1 MVDSMP
7 MESSPSLSPRETPFA
22 ALSALIRELERTSGR
37 LEKRRRIA
45 QLLRSLDPK
54 EVSPT
59 VLMLVAGIFPEA
71 EAKVLNVGH
80 ATAQSALEAARDA
93 PPAPEPLS
101 ILEVHRRFDQ
111 IALVRGRESV
121 QQRRA
126 FLAEL
131 FARSTPEDRQIILSI
146 IFGELRIGV
155 SEGIMLEAIADTAEV
170 SPELVRAA
178 QTFLGDLGKVA
189 EIALRG
195 GAEELQSVA
204 LQILSPVKPMLASL
218 ATDFDEVLSEHGG
231 RTAAEFKLDGARI
244 QIHRLA
250 EQIRVFTRRLSDV
263 TASVPEVVEVAQALK
278 ATSLV
283 VEGETLAVDGEQRPL
298 PFQELMRR
306 FRRIHDVE
314 ALRKEIPLKLFLFDL
329 LYLDG
334 ENLMPR
340 PYRER
345 WDRLERLVPAPLLVP
360 RLVSSDRAQLE
371 TFLQQALGAGHEG
384 LMAKNLE
391 SPYQSGKRGKLW
403 FKIKPAETLDVVILA
418 AEWGHGR
425 RTGTLSNYWLGVR
438 DGDQWQMIGKT
449 FKGLTDQQ
457 RLDLMQRLLQVKTS
471 EDSWVV
477 HVRPE
482 LVVEVAYNEIQA
494 SPRYS
499 SGYALRFARV
509 VRIREDK
516 SAMDADTYDRLKSLY
531 LRQFERKGRFA
542 AEP

>member
-1 MVDSMP
+1 
-7 MESSPSLSPRETPFA
+7 MESSTSLPSRETPFA
-22 ALSALIRELERTSGR
+22 ALSTLIRELEQTSSR

-45 QLLRSLDPK
+45 MLLRNLDPK
-54 EVSPT
+54 EVSPA

-71 EAKVLNVGH
+71 EAKALNVGH
-80 ATAQSALEAARDA
+80 ATAHSALEAARDML
-93 PPAPEPLS
+93 PAPDPLS
-101 ILEVHRRFDQ
+101 VLEVHRRFEQ

-126 FLAEL
+126 LLAEL
-131 FARSTPEDRQIILSI
+131 FEKSSPNDRQIILSI

-155 SEGIMLEAIADTAEV
+155 SEGMMLEAIADAAEV
-170 SPELVRAA
+170 PPELVRTAHS
-178 QTFLGDLGKVA
+178 FLGNLGKVA

-195 GAEELQSVA
+195 GTEELQSVA

-218 ATDFDEVLSEHGG
+218 ATDFDEVLQEHGG
-231 RTAAEFKLDGARI
+231 QTAAEFKLDGARI
-244 QIHRLA
+244 QIHRLGD
-250 EQIRVFTRRLSDV
+250 QIRVFTRRLSDV
-263 TASVPEVVEVAQALK
+263 TASVPEVVEVARELK

-283 VEGETLAVDGEQRPL
+283 VEGETLAIDGQQKPL

-334 ENLMPR
+334 ENWIAR
-340 PYRER
+340 PYHER

-360 RLVSSDRAQLE
+360 RLVSSDRTQLE
-371 TFLQQALGAGHEG
+371 AFLQQALRAGHEG
-384 LMAKNLE
+384 LMAKNLK

-403 FKIKPAETLDVVILA
+403 FKIKPAETLDVVLLA

-425 RTGTLSNYWLGVR
+425 RAGTLSNYWLGVR

-457 RLDLMQRLLQVKTS
+457 RIDLMQRLLEIKTS

-516 SAMDADTYDRLKSLY
+516 GAMDADTYDRLKSLY
-531 LRQFERKGRFA
+531 LGQFERKGKFA
-542 AEP
+542 AEL

>member
-1 MVDSMP
+1 
-7 MESSPSLSPRETPFA
+7 MESSPSLPSRETPFA
-22 ALSALIRELERTSGR
+22 ALSTLIRELEHTSSR

-45 QLLRSLDPK
+45 ELLRSLDPK
-54 EVSPT
+54 EVSPA

-71 EAKVLNVGH
+71 EAKALNVGH
-80 ATAQSALEAARDA
+80 ATAHSALEAARDTLRA
-93 PPAPEPLS
+93 SEPLR
-101 ILEVHRRFDQ
+101 ILEVHRRFEE
-111 IALVRGRESV
+111 IAVVRGRESV

-126 FLAEL
+126 LLTEL
-131 FARSTPEDRQIILSI
+131 FEKSAPNDRQIILSI

-155 SEGIMLEAIADTAEV
+155 SEGMMLEAIADAAEV
-170 SPELVRAA
+170 SPELVRTA
-178 QTFLGDLGKVA
+178 QSFLGNLGKVA

-218 ATDFDEVLSEHGG
+218 ATDFDEVLQEHGG
-231 RTAAEFKLDGARI
+231 QTAAEFKLDGARI
-244 QIHRLA
+244 QIHRLGD
-250 EQIRVFTRRLSDV
+250 QIRVFTRRLSDV
-263 TASVPEVVEVAQALK
+263 TASVPEVVEVARDLK

-283 VEGETLAVDGEQRPL
+283 VEGETLAVDGQQKPL

-314 ALRKEIPLKLFLFDL
+314 ALRKEIPLRLFLFDL

-334 ENLMPR
+334 ESWMAR

-345 WDRLERLVPAPLLVP
+345 WDRLERLVPAPLLVS
-360 RLVSSDRAQLE
+360 RLVSSDRVQLE
-371 TFLQQALGAGHEG
+371 AFLQQALRAGHEG

-403 FKIKPAETLDVVILA
+403 FKIKPAETLDMVILA

-425 RTGTLSNYWLGVR
+425 RAGTLSNYWLGVR

-457 RLDLMQRLLQVKTS
+457 RLDLMQRLLEIKTS

-516 SAMDADTYDRLKSLY
+516 GAMEADTYDRLKSLY
-531 LRQFERKGRFA
+531 LRQFERKGKFA
-542 AEP
+542 AEL

>member
-1 MVDSMP
+1 
-7 MESSPSLSPRETPFA
+7 MESSPSLPSRETPFA
-22 ALSALIRELERTSGR
+22 ALSTLIRELEHTSSR

-45 QLLRSLDPK
+45 ELLRSLDPK
-54 EVSPT
+54 EVSPA

-71 EAKVLNVGH
+71 EAKALNVGH
-80 ATAQSALEAARDA
+80 ATAHSALEAARDTL
-93 PPAPEPLS
+93 PTSEPLS
-101 ILEVHRRFDQ
+101 ILEVHRRFEE

-126 FLAEL
+126 LLTEL
-131 FARSTPEDRQIILSI
+131 FEKCAPSDRQIILSI

-155 SEGIMLEAIADTAEV
+155 SEGMMLEAIADAAEV
-170 SPELVRAA
+170 SPELVRTA
-178 QTFLGDLGKVA
+178 QSFLGNLGKVA

-218 ATDFDEVLSEHGG
+218 ATDFDEVLQEHGG
-231 RTAAEFKLDGARI
+231 QTAAEFKLDGARI
-244 QIHRLA
+244 QIHRLGD
-250 EQIRVFTRRLSDV
+250 QIRVFTRRLSDV
-263 TASVPEVVEVAQALK
+263 TASVPEVVEVARDLK

-283 VEGETLAVDGEQRPL
+283 VEGETLAVDGQQKPL

-314 ALRKEIPLKLFLFDL
+314 ALRKEIPLRLFLFDL

-334 ENLMPR
+334 ESWMAR

-345 WDRLERLVPAPLLVP
+345 WDRLERLVPAPLLVS
-360 RLVSSDRAQLE
+360 RLVSSDRVQLE
-371 TFLQQALGAGHEG
+371 AFLQQALRAGHEG

-403 FKIKPAETLDVVILA
+403 FKIKPAETLDMVILA

-425 RTGTLSNYWLGVR
+425 RAGTLSNYWLGVR

-457 RLDLMQRLLQVKTS
+457 RLDLMERLLEIKTS
-471 EDSWVV
+471 EDSSVV

-516 SAMDADTYDRLKSLY
+516 GAMDADTYDRLKSLY
-531 LRQFERKGRFA
+531 LRQFERKGKFA
-542 AEP
+542 AEL

>member
-1 MVDSMP
+1 
-7 MESSPSLSPRETPFA
+7 MESSPSLPSRETPFA
-22 ALSALIRELERTSGR
+22 ALSTLIRELEHTSSR

-45 QLLRSLDPK
+45 ELLRSLDPK
-54 EVSPT
+54 EVSPA

-71 EAKVLNVGH
+71 EAKALNVGH
-80 ATAQSALEAARDA
+80 ATAHSALEAAGDTL
-93 PPAPEPLS
+93 PTSEPLS
-101 ILEVHRRFDQ
+101 ILEVHRRFEE

-126 FLAEL
+126 LLTEL
-131 FARSTPEDRQIILSI
+131 FEKCAPSDRQIILSI

-155 SEGIMLEAIADTAEV
+155 SEGMMLEAIADAAEV
-170 SPELVRAA
+170 SPELVRTA
-178 QTFLGDLGKVA
+178 QSFLGNLGKVA

-218 ATDFDEVLSEHGG
+218 ATDFDEVLQEHGG
-231 RTAAEFKLDGARI
+231 QTAAEFKLDGARI
-244 QIHRLA
+244 QIHRLGD
-250 EQIRVFTRRLSDV
+250 QIRVFTRRLSDV
-263 TASVPEVVEVAQALK
+263 TASVPEVVEVARDLK

-283 VEGETLAVDGEQRPL
+283 VEGETLAVDGQQKPL

-314 ALRKEIPLKLFLFDL
+314 ALRKEIPLRLFLFDL

-334 ENLMPR
+334 ESWMAR

-345 WDRLERLVPAPLLVP
+345 WDRLERLVPAPLLVS
-360 RLVSSDRAQLE
+360 RLVSSDRVQLE
-371 TFLQQALGAGHEG
+371 AFLQQALRAGHEG

-403 FKIKPAETLDVVILA
+403 FKIKPAETLDMVILA

-425 RTGTLSNYWLGVR
+425 RAGTLSNYWLGVR

-457 RLDLMQRLLQVKTS
+457 RLDLMERLLEIKTS
-471 EDSWVV
+471 EDSSVV

-516 SAMDADTYDRLKSLY
+516 GAMDADTYDRLKSLY
-531 LRQFERKGRFA
+531 LRQFERKGKFA
-542 AEP
+542 AEL

>member
-1 MVDSMP
+1 
-7 MESSPSLSPRETPFA
+7 MESSTSLPSRETPFA
-22 ALSALIRELERTSGR
+22 ALSTLIRELEQTSSR

-45 QLLRSLDPK
+45 QLLRNLDPK
-54 EVSPT
+54 EVSPA

-71 EAKVLNVGH
+71 EAKALNVGH
-80 ATAQSALEAARDA
+80 ATAHSALEAARDML
-93 PPAPEPLS
+93 PAPDPLS
-101 ILEVHRRFDQ
+101 VLEVHRRFEQ

-126 FLAEL
+126 LLAEL
-131 FARSTPEDRQIILSI
+131 FEKSSPNDRQIILSI

-155 SEGIMLEAIADTAEV
+155 SEGMMLEAIADAAEV
-170 SPELVRAA
+170 PPELVRTAHS
-178 QTFLGDLGKVA
+178 FLGNLGKVA

-195 GAEELQSVA
+195 GTEELQSVA

-218 ATDFDEVLSEHGG
+218 ATDFDEVLQEHGG
-231 RTAAEFKLDGARI
+231 QTAAEFKLDGARI
-244 QIHRLA
+244 QIHRLGD
-250 EQIRVFTRRLSDV
+250 QIRVFTRRLSDV
-263 TASVPEVVEVAQALK
+263 TASVPEVVEVARELK

-283 VEGETLAVDGEQRPL
+283 VEGETLAIDGQQKPL

-334 ENLMPR
+334 ENWIAR
-340 PYRER
+340 PYHER

-360 RLVSSDRAQLE
+360 RLVSSDRTQLE
-371 TFLQQALGAGHEG
+371 AFLQQALRAGHEG
-384 LMAKNLE
+384 LMAKNLK

-403 FKIKPAETLDVVILA
+403 FKIKPAETLDVVLLA

-425 RTGTLSNYWLGVR
+425 RAGTLSNYWLGVR

-457 RLDLMQRLLQVKTS
+457 RIDLMQRLLEIKTS

-516 SAMDADTYDRLKSLY
+516 GAMDADTYNRLKSLY
-531 LRQFERKGRFA
+531 LGQFERKGKFA
-542 AEP
+542 AEL

>member
-1 MVDSMP
+1 
-7 MESSPSLSPRETPFA
+7 MESSPSLPFRETPFA
-22 ALSALIRELERTSGR
+22 ALSTLIRELEHTAGR
-37 LEKRRRIA
+37 LDKRRRIA
-45 QLLRSLDPK
+45 ELLRSLDPK
-54 EVSPT
+54 EVSPA

-71 EAKVLNVGH
+71 EAKALNVGH
-80 ATAQSALEAARDA
+80 ATAHSALEAARDSL
-93 PPAPEPLS
+93 PTSEPLS
-101 ILEVHRRFDQ
+101 VLEVHRRFEE

-126 FLAEL
+126 LLAEL
-131 FARSTPEDRQIILSI
+131 FEKSAPNDRQIILSI

-155 SEGIMLEAIADTAEV
+155 SEGMMLEAIADAAEV
-170 SPELVRAA
+170 SPELVRTA
-178 QTFLGDLGKVA
+178 QSFLGNLGKVA

-218 ATDFDEVLSEHGG
+218 ATDFDEVLQEHGG
-231 RTAAEFKLDGARI
+231 QTAAEFKLDGARI
-244 QIHRLA
+244 QIHRLGD
-250 EQIRVFTRRLSDV
+250 QIRVFTRRLSDV
-263 TASVPEVVEVAQALK
+263 TASVPEVVEVARDLK

-283 VEGETLAVDGEQRPL
+283 VEGETLAVDGQQKPL

-314 ALRKEIPLKLFLFDL
+314 ALRKEIPLRLFLFDL

-334 ENLMPR
+334 ESWMAR

-345 WDRLERLVPAPLLVP
+345 WDRLERLVPAPLLVS
-360 RLVSSDRAQLE
+360 RLVSSDRVQLE
-371 TFLQQALGAGHEG
+371 AFLQQALRAGHEG

-403 FKIKPAETLDVVILA
+403 FKIKPAEMLDMVILA

-425 RTGTLSNYWLGVR
+425 RAGTLSNYWLGVR

-457 RLDLMQRLLQVKTS
+457 RLDLMERLLEIKTY

-516 SAMDADTYDRLKSLY
+516 GAMDADTYDRLKSLY
-531 LRQFERKGRFA
+531 LRQFERKGKFA
-542 AEP
+542 AEL

>member
-1 MVDSMP
+1 
-7 MESSPSLSPRETPFA
+7 MESSPSLPSRETPFA
-22 ALSALIRELERTSGR
+22 ALSTLIRELEHTSSR

-45 QLLRSLDPK
+45 ELLRSLDPK
-54 EVSPT
+54 EVSPA

-71 EAKVLNVGH
+71 EAKALNVGH
-80 ATAQSALEAARDA
+80 ATAHSALEAARDTL
-93 PPAPEPLS
+93 PTSEPLS
-101 ILEVHRRFDQ
+101 ILEVHRRFEE

-126 FLAEL
+126 LLTEL
-131 FARSTPEDRQIILSI
+131 FEKCAPSDRQIILSI

-155 SEGIMLEAIADTAEV
+155 SEGMMLEAIADAAEV
-170 SPELVRAA
+170 SPELVRTA
-178 QTFLGDLGKVA
+178 QSFLGNLGKVA

-218 ATDFDEVLSEHGG
+218 ATDFDEVLQEHGG
-231 RTAAEFKLDGARI
+231 QTAAEFKLDGARI
-244 QIHRLA
+244 QIHRLGD
-250 EQIRVFTRRLSDV
+250 QIRVFTRRLSDV
-263 TASVPEVVEVAQALK
+263 TASVPEVVEVARDLK

-283 VEGETLAVDGEQRPL
+283 VEGETLAVDGQQKPL

-314 ALRKEIPLKLFLFDL
+314 ALRKEIPLRLFLFDL

-334 ENLMPR
+334 ESWMAR

-360 RLVSSDRAQLE
+360 RLVSSDRLQLE
-371 TFLQQALGAGHEG
+371 AFLQQALRAGHEG

-403 FKIKPAETLDVVILA
+403 FKIKPADTLDMVILA

-425 RTGTLSNYWLGVR
+425 RAGTLSNYWLGVR

-457 RLDLMQRLLQVKTS
+457 RLDLMERLLEIKTS
-471 EDSWVV
+471 EDSSVV

-516 SAMDADTYDRLKSLY
+516 GAMDADTYDRLKSLY
-531 LRQFERKGRFA
+531 LRQFERKGKFA
-542 AEP
+542 AEL

>member
-1 MVDSMP
+1 
-7 MESSPSLSPRETPFA
+7 MESSPSLPSRETPFA
-22 ALSALIRELERTSGR
+22 ALSTLIRELEHTSSR

-45 QLLRSLDPK
+45 ELLRSLDPK
-54 EVSPT
+54 EVSPA

-71 EAKVLNVGH
+71 EAKALNVGH
-80 ATAQSALEAARDA
+80 ATAHSALEAARDTL
-93 PPAPEPLS
+93 PTSEPLS
-101 ILEVHRRFDQ
+101 ILEVHRRFEE

-126 FLAEL
+126 LLTEL
-131 FARSTPEDRQIILSI
+131 FEKCAPSDRQIILSI

-155 SEGIMLEAIADTAEV
+155 SEGMMLEAIADAAEV
-170 SPELVRAA
+170 SPEVVRTA
-178 QTFLGDLGKVA
+178 QSFLGNLGKVA

-218 ATDFDEVLSEHGG
+218 ATDFDEVLQEHGG
-231 RTAAEFKLDGARI
+231 QTAAEFKLDGARI
-244 QIHRLA
+244 QIHRLGD
-250 EQIRVFTRRLSDV
+250 QIRVFTRRLSDV
-263 TASVPEVVEVAQALK
+263 TASVPEVVEVARDLK

-283 VEGETLAVDGEQRPL
+283 VEGETLAVDGQQKPL

-314 ALRKEIPLKLFLFDL
+314 ALRKEIPLRLFLFDL

-334 ENLMPR
+334 ESWMAR

-345 WDRLERLVPAPLLVP
+345 WDRLERLVPAPLLVS
-360 RLVSSDRAQLE
+360 RLVSSDRVQLE
-371 TFLQQALGAGHEG
+371 AFLQQALRAGHEG

-403 FKIKPAETLDVVILA
+403 FKIKPADTLDMVILA

-425 RTGTLSNYWLGVR
+425 RAGTLSNYWLGVR

-457 RLDLMQRLLQVKTS
+457 RLDLMERLLEIKTS

-516 SAMDADTYDRLKSLY
+516 GAIDADTYDRLKSLY
-531 LRQFERKGRFA
+531 LRQFERKGKFA
-542 AEP
+542 AEL